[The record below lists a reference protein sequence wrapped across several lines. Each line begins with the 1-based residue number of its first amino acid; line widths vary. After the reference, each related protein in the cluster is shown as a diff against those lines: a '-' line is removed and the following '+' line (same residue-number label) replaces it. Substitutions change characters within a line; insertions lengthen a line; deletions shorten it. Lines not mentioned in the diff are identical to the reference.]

1 MSRSLGRITPHHRDD
16 LLYKKCPTLGQ
27 EKLSNGGG
35 GVEYWWNIL
44 RVWTSKFAC
53 YRKVHEP
60 TLLLFDCLESRAKK
74 KQKTKQQEGLDEE
87 EQHACE
93 HFQRKLFLYT
103 FWLVN
108 FDWTFLLYN
117 PHFSFSSV
125 TIDCAGPWLTEH
137 LMLMLLKRYCR
148 WKIKLISASYS
159 GTPL

>member
-1 MSRSLGRITPHHRDD
+1 MTCYIRNALPWGRKS
-16 LLYKKCPTLGQ
+16 YQMVG
-27 EKLSNGGG
+27 EA
-35 GVEYWWNIL
+35 WNIDGICWGFGPL
-44 RVWTSKFAC
+44 S
-53 YRKVHEP
+53 
-60 TLLLFDCLESRAKK
+60 LLVIARCMNQHCFCLIAWRNEKK
-74 KQKTKQQEGLDEE
+74 KKKQQEGLDEE

-117 PHFSFSSV
+117 PRFSFSSV

-148 WKIKLISASYS
+148 WKIKLISPSYS